1 MRERERLLGAQL
13 AGRGEVGAK
22 LAKSKVESEG
32 GDEGKEGE
40 GEENKGEWVDEGE
53 ERPRGTQRVY
63 VLERGFEG
71 WQEAFGR
78 DTRLTENWS
87 AELWGAE

>member
-22 LAKSKVESEG
+22 LARSKVQGEG
-32 GDEGKEGE
+32 GEEGE
-40 GEENKGEWVDEGE
+40 GEWVDEEGE
-53 ERPRGTQRVY
+53 EGPRGTQRVY

-78 DTRLTENWS
+78 DARLTENWS
-87 AELWGAE
+87 EELWGAE